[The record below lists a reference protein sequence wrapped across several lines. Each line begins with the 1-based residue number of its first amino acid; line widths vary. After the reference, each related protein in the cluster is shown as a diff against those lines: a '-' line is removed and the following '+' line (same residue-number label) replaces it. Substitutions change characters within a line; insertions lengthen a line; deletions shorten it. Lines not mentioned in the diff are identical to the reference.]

1 MMSSFFYMS
10 RLKIPRTRRD
20 HYRILKYLEESGS
33 DNDSCNTFETA
44 GRHPEEGYRYELAE
58 MQTTTNNQSNHE
70 DEGMKPLVA
79 PLRYK
84 TKFKERPDYPTFS
97 SNGTE
102 FGKGEGDFIDMPA
115 TREYME
121 LQKEGLSTTSAAN
134 PVLDDFD
141 SPVKPVLNENLH
153 EQQKGRK
160 ATKKLSGKQLSRDYV
175 DYELGKAAFTYFD
188 IIFYMV
194 SIGSYLAD
202 VSSDCWVAYMY
213 YTGKLCTLSNNP
225 NFTKQ

>member
-1 MMSSFFYMS
+1 MSSFFDMS

-33 DNDSCNTFETA
+33 DNDSCNSFETA
-44 GRHPEEGYRYELAE
+44 GRHPDEGYRYELAE
-58 MQTTTNNQSNHE
+58 MQTTTNNRSNHE

-84 TKFKERPDYPTFS
+84 NKYKERPDYPTFN

-102 FGKGEGDFIDMPA
+102 FRKGEGDFVDMPA

-121 LQKEGLSTTSAAN
+121 LQKEGLSTPTSPAN
-134 PVLDDFD
+134 DDLD
-141 SPVKPVLNENLH
+141 SPVKPVLNETLH
-153 EQQKGRK
+153 EQQLKRK
-160 ATKKLSGKQLSRDYV
+160 TTKKLSGKQFSCDYV

-213 YTGKLCTLSNNP
+213 YTGKLCTLSHNP
-225 NFTKQ
+225 NSTGP